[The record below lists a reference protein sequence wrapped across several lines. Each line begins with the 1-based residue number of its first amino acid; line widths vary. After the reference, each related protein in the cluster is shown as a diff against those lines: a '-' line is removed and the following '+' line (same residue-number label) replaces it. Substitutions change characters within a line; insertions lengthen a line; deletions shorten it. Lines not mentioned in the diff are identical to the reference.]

1 MAGLGQE
8 PAPLTR
14 QRIVDLLDQLSA
26 LLDDVEQDL
35 DNPGR
40 RAHAWTRVCAVHDTL
55 DELLRDEGLVDA
67 SRP

>member
-14 QRIVDLLDQLSA
+14 QQIIDLLDQLSA

-40 RAHAWTRVCAVHDTL
+40 RALAWTRVCAVHDTL
-55 DELLRDEGLVDA
+55 DELLRDEGLVDLT
-67 SRP
+67 P